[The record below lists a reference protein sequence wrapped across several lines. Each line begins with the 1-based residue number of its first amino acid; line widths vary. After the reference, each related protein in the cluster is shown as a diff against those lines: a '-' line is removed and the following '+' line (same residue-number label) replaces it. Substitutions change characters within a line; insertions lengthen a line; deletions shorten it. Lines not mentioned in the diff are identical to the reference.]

1 MKLNRYLR
9 DKLYEIII
17 AILVLILMTLL
28 LVAFKVSRDLMLVLL
43 SIFIIYVVATL
54 LIDFFRKRSFYN
66 ALSSNVDALDQAY
79 LVLETIYKP
88 NFYEGIL
95 LTDSLYKIN
104 KSMCE
109 NVGSLR
115 EQIESFKNY
124 IEMWIHEV
132 KIPISALVLMSH
144 NHKNLS
150 GKKVLDQVARI
161 EHFTEQVLYYT
172 RGENAEKDYLISEVS
187 LGKIV
192 NSVALKNKDIF
203 LSSKINFKVSDVNVK
218 VLTDS
223 KWLEFIVNQIV
234 NNSVK
239 YRDDEK
245 VSEISIHAIQSGEST
260 TLYIRDNGIGISAS
274 DISKVFEK
282 SFTGSNGRAVENSTG
297 MGLFIASSLAK
308 KLGHKIEIDSQF
320 GEWTEVKITFNKPD
334 FYDVVK

>member
-1 MKLNRYLR
+1 MKLNKYLR

-17 AILVLILMTLL
+17 AILTLILMTLL
-28 LVAFKVSRDLMLVLL
+28 LLAFKVSKDLTIVLL
-43 SIFIIYVVATL
+43 SIFTTYVVTSL

-79 LVLETIYKP
+79 LVLETISKP
-88 NFYEGIL
+88 NFYEGVL
-95 LTDSLYKIN
+95 LTESLYKIN

-132 KIPISALVLMSH
+132 KIPISALVLMAH

-150 GKKVLDQVARI
+150 NKKVLDQVARI

-172 RGENAEKDYLISEVS
+172 RGENAEKDYLISEV
-187 LGKIV
+187 LLAKIV

-203 LSSKINFKVSDVNVK
+203 LGSKIDFKVSDVNVK

-245 VSEISIHAIQSGEST
+245 VSEISIHAEKYGEST
-260 TLYIRDNGIGISAS
+260 ILYIRDNGIGISAS
-274 DISKVFEK
+274 DLPKVFDK
-282 SFTGSNGRAVENSTG
+282 SFTGSNGRVIENSTG

-308 KLGHKIEIDSQF
+308 KLGHKIEIDSQI
-320 GEWTEVKITFNKPD
+320 GKWTEVRITFSKSD
-334 FYDVVK
+334 FYEVVK